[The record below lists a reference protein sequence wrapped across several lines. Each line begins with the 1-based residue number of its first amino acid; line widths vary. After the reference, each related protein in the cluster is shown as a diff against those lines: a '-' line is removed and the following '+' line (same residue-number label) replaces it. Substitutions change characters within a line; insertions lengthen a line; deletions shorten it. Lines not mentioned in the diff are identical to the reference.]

1 MIKIQNCNNI
11 DSGEISICKN
21 HLNIKYAFNGTGKST
36 ISNSIIAKIQGSE
49 EELKKLLPFKY
60 KKDEAITPCVE
71 GLDDYD
77 SVMVFNDK
85 YVEQYVFQ
93 NDELI
98 KNSFEIFIKTKDYD
112 AHMQEID
119 SLIKAIHDTF
129 KDDEE
134 INVLINNLQEF
145 IDSFG
150 KSKNGYSTASA
161 LGKGLGN
168 GNKLSNIPTEIFQ
181 YKPFLTRSDIN
192 VKWLKWQI
200 SGNDY
205 VTEADICPYCAG
217 DISSEKK
224 IIKKVSENF
233 DSKVVDN
240 LNKILNIFDKF
251 KIYFSD
257 ATNEKIKEITGNIS
271 GISTEQKNYLKEI
284 KGQTVVLRDKL
295 VGMRSLGYISLRDS
309 EKVAETINKYK
320 IDISCLSH
328 LNSDVVK
335 EKIKVINNSIDSVL
349 VAVGR
354 LQGEVNQQKKLV
366 QKTIEKYSS
375 EINAFLEC
383 AGYKYY
389 VNIEDNDGNFKL
401 KLYIKISL
409 KKYRETKII

>member
-1 MIKIQNCNNI
+1 M
-11 DSGEISICKN
+11 
-21 HLNIKYAFNGTGKST
+21 
-36 ISNSIIAKIQGSE
+36 
-49 EELKKLLPFKY
+49 KK
-60 KKDEAITPCVE
+60 
-71 GLDDYD
+71 
-77 SVMVFNDK
+77 
-85 YVEQYVFQ
+85 
-93 NDELI
+93 
-98 KNSFEIFIKTKDYD
+98 
-112 AHMQEID
+112 
-119 SLIKAIHDTF
+119 
-129 KDDEE
+129 
-134 INVLINNLQEF
+134 LQEF
-145 IDSFG
+145 IDSFV

-409 KKYRETKII
+409 KKYQETKII